1 MKKNPENI
9 NICAEIWTLMNV
21 RKKQC
26 RKFGKKT
33 DLEELLKT
41 VTEENKKKRLLRNK
55 TEFFKL
61 VSCIKLPSFQVLVCP
76 R

>member
-41 VTEENKKKRLLRNK
+41 VTEENKKKDY
-55 TEFFKL
+55 
-61 VSCIKLPSFQVLVCP
+61 
-76 R
+76 

>member
-1 MKKNPENI
+1 MKKKTKNI

-33 DLEELLKT
+33 DLEEFLKT
-41 VTEENKKKRLLRNK
+41 VTEENKKKDY
-55 TEFFKL
+55 
-61 VSCIKLPSFQVLVCP
+61 
-76 R
+76 

>member
-1 MKKNPENI
+1 MKKKPENI

-41 VTEENKKKRLLRNK
+41 VTEENKKKITEEQNRIFQASFMHK
-55 TEFFKL
+55 TSKF
-61 VSCIKLPSFQVLVCP
+61 PSFSLS
-76 R
+76 